1 MLKQLR
7 PDAVVFHGT
16 MLEDVKYLTDKHDA
30 LLLPVKS
37 RLDTVFS
44 KEAS

>member
-1 MLKQLR
+1 MEGLSAMT
-7 PDAVVFHGT
+7 PTA
-16 MLEDVKYLTDKHDA
+16 DKHNA

-37 RLDTVFS
+37 RLDTVFP